1 MLCAGASVGGSA
13 FCGNADPMVGGG
25 DVMAGTIVGI
35 VSLAAIIV
43 VAFVVNIKM
52 NK

>member
-1 MLCAGASVGGSA
+1 MTAQL
-13 FCGNADPMVGGG
+13 FRYDNADPMVGGG
-25 DVMAGTIVGI
+25 GIMAGTIVGI
-35 VSLAAIIV
+35 VALVAIIV

>member
-1 MLCAGASVGGSA
+1 MLTAQLYQYD
-13 FCGNADPMVGGG
+13 NADSMVGGG
-25 DVMAGTIVGI
+25 GIMAGTIVGI
-35 VSLAAIIV
+35 VSLVAIIV